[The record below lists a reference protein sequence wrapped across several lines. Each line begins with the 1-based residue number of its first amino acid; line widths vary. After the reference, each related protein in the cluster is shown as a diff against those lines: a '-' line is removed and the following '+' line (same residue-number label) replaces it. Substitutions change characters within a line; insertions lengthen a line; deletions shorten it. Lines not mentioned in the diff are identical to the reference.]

1 MRGRRVVVTVSGER
15 REGTVVE
22 TAYTVQG
29 GEPVVAVAL
38 DRPLPDGRSRYLAAM
53 DDVEAV

>member
-1 MRGRRVVVTVSGER
+1 MTVADER

-22 TAYTVQG
+22 RAYTVKG

-38 DRPLPDGRSRYLAAM
+38 DRALPDGRSRYLASV
-53 DDVEAV
+53 DDVEAL